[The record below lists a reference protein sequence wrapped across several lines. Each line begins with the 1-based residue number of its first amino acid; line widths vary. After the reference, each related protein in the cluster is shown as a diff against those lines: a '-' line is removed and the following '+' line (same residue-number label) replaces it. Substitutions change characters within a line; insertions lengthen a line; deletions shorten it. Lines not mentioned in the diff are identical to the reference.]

1 MLSGGLPAF
10 GPPHLRI
17 IFPRGFFPDD
27 FDDGSPHLTHTHI
40 MFTYHPLLRTGLRT
54 FPVHK
59 WYKPSAPVRQFTTT
73 PHACQ
78 PLQLK
83 KVLILSKQTRYETE
97 VTNLESN
104 TDTTAAAAA
113 SSPLQ
118 LDQKQQLLQREIS
131 KRGLNYNRLSHSY
144 YSHLNS
150 LQNIVTELKRNNID
164 YTIVTATRDLTD
176 DFPESYLNYDA
187 ILSAGGDGTFLK
199 AASEMYTLDVPLIGI
214 NTDPN
219 KSKGALCTVH
229 DSIKFGQYLQQIQAG
244 DYEWRQHSRIRVQL
258 EKDSGMDTLEWT
270 QLKQV
275 ALNEI
280 FFAERNVA
288 HPIQHEVIV
297 DQQVSS
303 ADVQLSSG
311 ILICT
316 GTGSSAWMANASKID
331 TDIVRQVLNM
341 TRSVLNNTANAKDTA
356 DVLDAIDVTTMDQ
369 IAETLGKERHFDV
382 GSADIKYF
390 VREVVSNGLRPPCKN
405 KQGLHQSVTIR
416 SRGWD
421 PTMTLDGIH
430 TFPLP
435 AGQRAHFDTDPSV
448 ALRTL
453 TFGTEDRDRKR

>member
-1 MLSGGLPAF
+1 
-10 GPPHLRI
+10 
-17 IFPRGFFPDD
+17 
-27 FDDGSPHLTHTHI
+27 
-40 MFTYHPLLRTGLRT
+40 MFNHRPLLR
-54 FPVHK
+54 K
-59 WYKPSAPVRQFTTT
+59 IAPVRRFTTT
-73 PHACQ
+73 PPSCQ
-78 PLQLK
+78 PLRLK
-83 KVLILSKQTRYETE
+83 KVLIVSKQTRYETE
-97 VTNLESN
+97 VTNLDSN

-113 SSPLQ
+113 SSPIPLG
-118 LDQKQQLLQREIS
+118 QKRQLLQREIS

-229 DSIKFGQYLQQIQAG
+229 DSIDFGQYLQQIQAG

-331 TDIVRQVLNM
+331 TDIVRQVLKM
-341 TRSVLNNTANAKDTA
+341 TRSVLNNTAKDTA

-382 GSADIKYF
+382 ASADIKYF

-453 TFGTEDRDRKR
+453 TFGDEDRDRKK